1 MRKSWS
7 QLIYTLTCWE
17 TGIFVAKHGAALYN
31 VNQIERRK
39 VGSGKTDRTES
50 LSALHPHRSVGMKK
64 KNLQMPKTADGFL
77 EPGAL
82 QRQQLLAVIES
93 SGP

>member
-7 QLIYTLTCWE
+7 QLIYTLACWE
-17 TGIFVAKHGAALYN
+17 TGLFVAKHGAVLYK
-31 VNQIERRK
+31 VDQIERRK

-50 LSALHPHRSVGMKK
+50 LSALHPHRSVEMEK
-64 KNLQMPKTADGFL
+64 KNLQMPKTADGLL

-82 QRQQLLAVIES
+82 RRQQL
-93 SGP
+93 